1 MLGIQNLENFCL
13 KTLAKNISMYSTVSY
28 FQLTK
33 IDFLYNS
40 DWNMHILYHGI
51 VVRPKCVWVDQPLQN
66 NHFNLFFRL
75 HTHHDNNNSPNK
87 TNLSPSK
94 NNKKKTTTTTT
105 SQPWLSPGRNRRQRS
120 KSLDTNSLSLNDS
133 SNEDTDKSDAK
144 KSEKECR

>member
-1 MLGIQNLENFCL
+1 MPKRAAL
-13 KTLAKNISMYSTVSY
+13 KIL
-28 FQLTK
+28 Q
-33 IDFLYNS
+33 IDFTQYLS
-40 DWNMHILYHGI
+40 GRRILTFPHCELIPFHLI
-51 VVRPKCVWVDQPLQN
+51 V
-66 NHFNLFFRL
+66 FRL

-94 NNKKKTTTTTT
+94 NNKKRTTPTTT
-105 SQPWLSPGRNRRQRS
+105 QPWLSPGHNRKQRS